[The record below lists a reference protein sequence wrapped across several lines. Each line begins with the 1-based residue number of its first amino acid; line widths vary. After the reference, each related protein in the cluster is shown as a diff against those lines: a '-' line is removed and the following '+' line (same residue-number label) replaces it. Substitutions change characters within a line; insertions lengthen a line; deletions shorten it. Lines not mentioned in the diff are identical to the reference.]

1 MENREFKEI
10 REKLYDVQVPV
21 DADIWNGI
29 ESGLRRR
36 RIRRVLLYASSA
48 AAILI
53 AALFI
58 FTANPQE
65 PHKSS
70 LVAQA
75 QQVQQANEKTSTIPV
90 IPADEPIDAEPAPMS
105 AHKASPSANAQTS
118 GSATHVAAAQEVA
131 AQAPAEDPQ
140 NAIEAAAPAASIAE
154 TAGQNGKGEE
164 KPAEKQENKNA
175 QTLFNLNGAEDY
187 VAGISA
193 KERGYAV
200 KISSG
205 VIPGTSASVQGG
217 IIKASSAGAGNISH
231 SHNIEQVSDTKYSL
245 PVNLGVQ
252 FQFPIGENAALG
264 IGLNY
269 TMLRS
274 KYDCLINKKKFNI
287 KQTLHYIGVP
297 VNVYGLVAERN
308 NFRFYVNGGATLEKG
323 IRAVYDLKSYDQHEH
338 NSSSIDGMQFSVNAG
353 LGAEYLLGNTV
364 GLYLEPNIVYY
375 FDSDVPHSIRTDQP
389 LQVKAELG
397 FRFRF

>member
-1 MENREFKEI
+1 MENREFNEI

-21 DADIWNGI
+21 DADIWSGI

-36 RIRRVLLYASSA
+36 RIRRVLPYASSA

-53 AALFI
+53 AALFL

-90 IPADEPIDAEPAPMS
+90 TPADEPIDAEPAPIS
-105 AHKASPSANAQTS
+105 AHKASPLTKGAAYKPAAHVV
-118 GSATHVAAAQEVA
+118 ATPAATENLHDAT
-131 AQAPAEDPQ
+131 PT
-140 NAIEAAAPAASIAE
+140 AAPAAEIAE
-154 TAGQNGKGEE
+154 AAGQNGKGEE

-187 VAGISA
+187 VAGISE
-193 KERGYAV
+193 KGKGYAV

-205 VIPGTSASVQGG
+205 VIPGSSASVQGG
-217 IIKASSAGAGNISH
+217 IIKASSAGAGSISQ

-264 IGLNY
+264 VGLNY

-297 VNVYGLVAERN
+297 VNIYGLVAERN

-338 NSSSIDGMQFSVNAG
+338 NSSSIDGVQFSVNAG